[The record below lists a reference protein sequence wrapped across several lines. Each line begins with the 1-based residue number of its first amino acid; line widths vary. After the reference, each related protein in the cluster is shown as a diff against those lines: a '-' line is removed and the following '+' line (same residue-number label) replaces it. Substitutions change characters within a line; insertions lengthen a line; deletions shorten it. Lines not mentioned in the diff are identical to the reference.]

1 MNTDNFLIEE
11 NDIEFAQNICKVIKN
26 SDIRNRAVA
35 NNLASK
41 IAERFF
47 EKGSLD
53 IDTMSGLHNIGHVL
67 EDIDIA
73 DIYINGSYIDVRL
86 YFNDEELGVPKA
98 HFDNNLLPVAYMFIK
113 ITPDLSGATVTGF
126 MQPEEID
133 TSNTKDGFIIIDET
147 KLVSFYDIEPL
158 LITKEDPFNINEAD
172 IFAYLENNI
181 ANKNAFYKSLIA
193 SKDGRLRLAK
203 ANKAQYAFNFISI
216 NNDTQKVAETLDN
229 GLISDELQPDES
241 ITDDVADLGNETLD
255 LEPTDDIA
263 DLGDETLDLEAT
275 NEFTD
280 LSPETL
286 DLEATNEFTD
296 LSPETLDL
304 EPTNDAMQLEE
315 TDDISDDINDGLS
328 SSLDTVDDLEPIQ
341 TADLDIIDEFNLD
354 SEDNSLEE
362 TPAEGTASSN
372 DEISELNLDVEENNT
387 EETQDN
393 IQDSSFEFSTVTSP
407 SLNSIGDSLDNLLSN
422 DDEEN
427 SLNNIAEEIAPYQEE
442 KTSDKDVAFDIPD
455 NVHETELAQ
464 DTQHVEEQNEYGI
477 TEEEQTDNAEQI
489 GNLFN
494 ADDTVEETANML
506 DKKPKQKSSIKLL
519 AIIGLLVVL
528 GAVGYF
534 GYNQFTNQTP
544 QEEENSLVADA
555 VQTPINNQ
563 SQEEAMPVESVEAT
577 VPKIADEEGTAE
589 TIPAIEQN
597 LDASILVSNLKVDW
611 EVPAGYVSNTAAK
624 RYLVKLGK
632 VIQLNLKTELLLLNK
647 PPITN
652 EIAVEIKYNSG
663 AKKFEAVGVT
673 VSSGEK
679 TVDDLIMQTVN
690 RALAMKLSANTD
702 SFNNIQG
709 NPVLIIHL

>member
-11 NDIEFAQNICKVIKN
+11 NDIEFAQNICKVIEN

-126 MQPEEID
+126 VQPEEID

-229 GLISDELQPDES
+229 GLISDELLPDES
-241 ITDDVADLGNETLD
+241 ITDDFADLGNEALD

-286 DLEATNEFTD
+286 DLEPND
-296 LSPETLDL
+296 
-304 EPTNDAMQLEE
+304 DAMQLEE

-341 TADLDIIDEFNLD
+341 TADLDIIDEFNL
-354 SEDNSLEE
+354 EDNSLEE

-372 DEISELNLDVEENNT
+372 DEISELNLDV

-455 NVHETELAQ
+455 NVHETESAQ
-464 DTQHVEEQNEYGI
+464 DTHHVEDRNEYEI

-506 DKKPKQKSSIKLL
+506 EQKPKQKSSIKLL

-563 SQEEAMPVESVEAT
+563 TQEEAMPVESVEAT

-652 EIAVEIKYNSG
+652 KIAVEIKYNSG

>member
-11 NDIEFAQNICKVIKN
+11 NDIEFAQNICKVIEN

-126 MQPEEID
+126 VQPEEID

-229 GLISDELQPDES
+229 GLISDELLPDES
-241 ITDDVADLGNETLD
+241 ITDDFADLGNETLD

-263 DLGDETLDLEAT
+263 GDETLDLEAT

-286 DLEATNEFTD
+286 DLEPTD
-296 LSPETLDL
+296 
-304 EPTNDAMQLEE
+304 DAMQLEE

-455 NVHETELAQ
+455 NVHETESAQ
-464 DTQHVEEQNEYGI
+464 DTHHVEDQNEYEI

-555 VQTPINNQ
+555 VQTPIDNQ

-652 EIAVEIKYNSG
+652 KIAVEIKYNSG

>member
-11 NDIEFAQNICKVIKN
+11 NDIEFAQNICKVIEN

-126 MQPEEID
+126 VQPEEID

-216 NNDTQKVAETLDN
+216 NNDTQNVAETLDN
-229 GLISDELQPDES
+229 ELISDELLPDES
-241 ITDDVADLGNETLD
+241 ITDDFADLGNETLD
-255 LEPTDDIA
+255 LEPTDNIA
-263 DLGDETLDLEAT
+263 DLGD
-275 NEFTD
+275 
-280 LSPETL
+280 ETL

-341 TADLDIIDEFNLD
+341 TADLDIIDEFNL
-354 SEDNSLEE
+354 EDNSLEE

-372 DEISELNLDVEENNT
+372 DEISELNLDV

-455 NVHETELAQ
+455 NVHETESAQ
-464 DTQHVEEQNEYGI
+464 DTHHVEDQNEYEI

-555 VQTPINNQ
+555 VQTPIDNQ

-652 EIAVEIKYNSG
+652 KIAVEIKYNSG

>member
-11 NDIEFAQNICKVIKN
+11 NDIEFAQNICKVIEN

-47 EKGSLD
+47 ENGSLD

-126 MQPEEID
+126 VQPEEID

-216 NNDTQKVAETLDN
+216 NNDTQNVAETLDN
-229 GLISDELQPDES
+229 ELISDELLPDES
-241 ITDDVADLGNETLD
+241 ITDDFADLGNETLD

-286 DLEATNEFTD
+286 DLAPTD
-296 LSPETLDL
+296 
-304 EPTNDAMQLEE
+304 DAMQLEE

-341 TADLDIIDEFNLD
+341 TADLDIIDEFNL
-354 SEDNSLEE
+354 EDNSLEE

-372 DEISELNLDVEENNT
+372 DEISELNLDVEENNK

-455 NVHETELAQ
+455 NVHETESAQ
-464 DTQHVEEQNEYGI
+464 DTHHVEDRNEYEI

-652 EIAVEIKYNSG
+652 KIAVEIKYNSG

>member
-1 MNTDNFLIEE
+1 M
-11 NDIEFAQNICKVIKN
+11 
-26 SDIRNRAVA
+26 
-35 NNLASK
+35 
-41 IAERFF
+41 
-47 EKGSLD
+47 
-53 IDTMSGLHNIGHVL
+53 
-67 EDIDIA
+67 
-73 DIYINGSYIDVRL
+73 
-86 YFNDEELGVPKA
+86 
-98 HFDNNLLPVAYMFIK
+98 
-113 ITPDLSGATVTGF
+113 
-126 MQPEEID
+126 
-133 TSNTKDGFIIIDET
+133 
-147 KLVSFYDIEPL
+147 
-158 LITKEDPFNINEAD
+158 
-172 IFAYLENNI
+172 
-181 ANKNAFYKSLIA
+181 
-193 SKDGRLRLAK
+193 RLAK

-216 NNDTQKVAETLDN
+216 NNDTQNVAETLDN
-229 GLISDELQPDES
+229 GIISDELLPDES
-241 ITDDVADLGNETLD
+241 ITDDFADLGNETLD

-275 NEFTD
+275 D
-280 LSPETL
+280 
-286 DLEATNEFTD
+286 EFTD

-304 EPTNDAMQLEE
+304 EPTNGATQLEE
-315 TDDISDDINDGLS
+315 TDAISDDINDGLS

-354 SEDNSLEE
+354 SGDNSLEE

-387 EETQDN
+387 EETKNN
-393 IQDSSFEFSTVTSP
+393 IQDSSFEFPTVTSP

-455 NVHETELAQ
+455 NVHETESAQ
-464 DTQHVEEQNEYGI
+464 DTHHVEEQNEYEI

-494 ADDTVEETANML
+494 ADETVEETANML
-506 DKKPKQKSSIKLL
+506 EQKPKQKSSIKLL
-519 AIIGLLVVL
+519 TIIGLLVVL

-563 SQEEAMPVESVEAT
+563 SQEEAMPVESVEST
-577 VPKIADEEGTAE
+577 LPKIADEEGTVE

-611 EVPAGYVSNTAAK
+611 EVTAGYVSNTAAK

-652 EIAVEIKYNSG
+652 KIAVEIKYNSG

>member
-11 NDIEFAQNICKVIKN
+11 NDIEFAQNICKVIEN

-126 MQPEEID
+126 VQPEEID

-229 GLISDELQPDES
+229 GLISDELLPDES
-241 ITDDVADLGNETLD
+241 ITDDFADLGNETLD

-263 DLGDETLDLEAT
+263 GDETLDLEAT

-286 DLEATNEFTD
+286 DLEPTD
-296 LSPETLDL
+296 
-304 EPTNDAMQLEE
+304 DAMQLEE

-455 NVHETELAQ
+455 NVHETESAQ
-464 DTQHVEEQNEYGI
+464 DTHHVEDKNEYEI

-489 GNLFN
+489 ENLFN

-555 VQTPINNQ
+555 VQTPIDNQ

-652 EIAVEIKYNSG
+652 KIAVEIKYNSG

>member
-11 NDIEFAQNICKVIKN
+11 NDIEFAQNICKVIEN

-126 MQPEEID
+126 VQPEEID

-229 GLISDELQPDES
+229 GLISDELLPDES
-241 ITDDVADLGNETLD
+241 ITDDFADLGNEALD

-263 DLGDETLDLEAT
+263 DLGD
-275 NEFTD
+275 
-280 LSPETL
+280 ETL

-341 TADLDIIDEFNLD
+341 TADLDIIDEFNL
-354 SEDNSLEE
+354 EDNSLEE

-372 DEISELNLDVEENNT
+372 DEISELNLDV

-455 NVHETELAQ
+455 NVHETESAQ
-464 DTQHVEEQNEYGI
+464 DTHHVEDRNEYEI

-506 DKKPKQKSSIKLL
+506 EQKPKQKSSIKLL

-563 SQEEAMPVESVEAT
+563 TQEEAMPVESVEAT

-652 EIAVEIKYNSG
+652 KIAVEIKYNSG

>member
-11 NDIEFAQNICKVIKN
+11 NDIEFAQNICKVIEN

-126 MQPEEID
+126 VQPEEID

-229 GLISDELQPDES
+229 ELISDELLPDES
-241 ITDDVADLGNETLD
+241 ITDDFADLGNETLD

-286 DLEATNEFTD
+286 DLAPTD
-296 LSPETLDL
+296 
-304 EPTNDAMQLEE
+304 DAMQLEE

-341 TADLDIIDEFNLD
+341 TADLDIIDEFNL
-354 SEDNSLEE
+354 EDNSLEE

-372 DEISELNLDVEENNT
+372 DEISELNLDVEENNK

-455 NVHETELAQ
+455 NVHETESAQ
-464 DTQHVEEQNEYGI
+464 DTHHVEDQNEYEI

-652 EIAVEIKYNSG
+652 KIAVEIKYNSG

>member
-11 NDIEFAQNICKVIKN
+11 NDIEFAQNICKVIEN

-126 MQPEEID
+126 VQPEEID

-229 GLISDELQPDES
+229 GLISDELLPDES
-241 ITDDVADLGNETLD
+241 ITDDFADLGNETLD

-263 DLGDETLDLEAT
+263 DLGD
-275 NEFTD
+275 
-280 LSPETL
+280 ETL

-422 DDEEN
+422 DNEEN

-442 KTSDKDVAFDIPD
+442 KTSDKDVTFDITD
-455 NVHETELAQ
+455 NVHETESAQ
-464 DTQHVEEQNEYGI
+464 DTHHVEDQNEYEI

-489 GNLFN
+489 ENLFN

-652 EIAVEIKYNSG
+652 KIAVEIKYNSG